1 MSNKEGD
8 EDMRKYSDN
17 KGFSLIELVISIAI
31 IMTISGSIV
40 SFLLAGSNSYSSVIT
55 TADLQQDAQLVMN
68 QISDIVISA
77 EKSVNFD
84 TATDTLEV
92 VNETEKY
99 KISWDKSKKILNYAE
114 NSLNRTLQ
122 NPDSVLMAENIS
134 DFMVNIDNNKVKI
147 RIKFENNSKAYAK
160 EETITLRNLI
170 VNQ

>member
-1 MSNKEGD
+1 
-8 EDMRKYSDN
+8 MRKYSDN

-114 NSLNRTLQ
+114 NS
-122 NPDSVLMAENIS
+122 ENIS
-134 DFMVNIDNNKVKI
+134 DFMVNIENNKVKI

>member
-1 MSNKEGD
+1 
-8 EDMRKYSDN
+8 
-17 KGFSLIELVISIAI
+17 
-31 IMTISGSIV
+31 
-40 SFLLAGSNSYSSVIT
+40 
-55 TADLQQDAQLVMN
+55 MN

-122 NPDSVLMAENIS
+122 NPNSVLMAENIS
-134 DFMVNIDNNKVKI
+134 DFMVNIENNKVKI

>member
-40 SFLLAGSNSYSSVIT
+40 SFLLAGSNSDSSVIT

-122 NPDSVLMAENIS
+122 NPNSVLMAENIS
-134 DFMVNIDNNKVKI
+134 DFMVNIENNKVKI

>member
-68 QISDIVISA
+68 HISHIVLSA
-77 EKSVNFD
+77 VNFD

>member
-1 MSNKEGD
+1 
-8 EDMRKYSDN
+8 MRKYSDN

-40 SFLLAGSNSYSSVIT
+40 SFLLAGSNSYSSFIS
-55 TADLQQDAQLVMN
+55 TAYLQQDATLVMN